1 MFRSVLRAGRL
12 AACLLALCSAPL
24 CAAALTPVEPTAL
37 PQGGDANLA
46 TRLASYAGRP
56 VLVNFWA
63 SWCEPCREEMP
74 ALQALADSGV
84 VVLTIAVADRDA
96 DARRFLDQ
104 AGVALPLLFDREQ
117 RISKAWGVR
126 LLPYTVVLDRRHRVV
141 ARAQGVVDWD
151 ASTVREQLQRLMR

>member
-12 AACLLALCSAPL
+12 TASLLALCSAPF

-37 PQGGDANLA
+37 PQSGDANLA

-126 LLPYTVVLDRRHRVV
+126 LLPYTVVLDGRHRVV
-141 ARAQGVVDWD
+141 ARAQGVVDWN
-151 ASTVREQLQRLMR
+151 ATAVREQLQRLMR

>member
-12 AACLLALCSAPL
+12 AACLLALCSAPF

-37 PQGGDANLA
+37 PQSGDANLA

-151 ASTVREQLQRLMR
+151 ASAVREQLQRLMR

>member
-37 PQGGDANLA
+37 PPGGDANLA

-151 ASTVREQLQRLMR
+151 ASAVREQLQRLMR

>member
-1 MFRSVLRAGRL
+1 MLPSALRVCRLTAG
-12 AACLLALCSAPL
+12 LLALCLAPF
-24 CAAALTPVEPTAL
+24 CAATVTLVEPTAL
-37 PQGGDANLA
+37 PQSGDANLDA
-46 TRLASYAGRP
+46 RLASYAGRP

-74 ALQALADSGV
+74 ALQALARRGF
-84 VVLTIAVADRDA
+84 VVLTVAVADRDA

-126 LLPYTVVLDRRHRVV
+126 LLPYTVVLDSRHRVV
-141 ARAQGVVDWD
+141 ARAQGVVDWE
-151 ASTVREQLQRLMR
+151 ASAVREQLQRLMR

>member
-1 MFRSVLRAGRL
+1 MFPSVLRAGRL
-12 AACLLALCSAPL
+12 TACLLALCSAPF

-37 PQGGDANLA
+37 PQSGDANLA

-151 ASTVREQLQRLMR
+151 ASAVREQLQRLMR

>member
-1 MFRSVLRAGRL
+1 MFPSVLRAGRL
-12 AACLLALCSAPL
+12 VACLLALCSAPF
-24 CAAALTPVEPTAL
+24 CAAALTPVEPAAL
-37 PQGGDANLA
+37 PQGDANLA
-46 TRLASYAGRP
+46 ARLASYAGRP

-74 ALQALADSGV
+74 ALQALADRGV
-84 VVLTIAVADRDA
+84 AVLTIAVADRET

-117 RISKAWGVR
+117 RISKAWGAR

-151 ASTVREQLQRLMR
+151 ASAVREQLQRLMR

>member
-126 LLPYTVVLDRRHRVV
+126 LLPYTVVLDRRHRVA

-151 ASTVREQLQRLMR
+151 ASAVREQLQRLMR

>member
-1 MFRSVLRAGRL
+1 MFPSVLRAGRL
-12 AACLLALCSAPL
+12 TACLLALCSAPL
-24 CAAALTPVEPTAL
+24 CAAALTPVEPAAL

-46 TRLASYAGRP
+46 ARLASYAGRP

-104 AGVALPLLFDREQ
+104 VGVALPLLFDREQ

-141 ARAQGVVDWD
+141 ARAQGVVDWN
-151 ASTVREQLQRLMR
+151 ASAVREQLQRLMR

>member
-141 ARAQGVVDWD
+141 ARAQGVVDWN
-151 ASTVREQLQRLMR
+151 ASAVREQLQRLMR

>member
-1 MFRSVLRAGRL
+1 MFPSVLRAGRL
-12 AACLLALCSAPL
+12 TACLLALCSAPF

-37 PQGGDANLA
+37 PQSGDANLA

-141 ARAQGVVDWD
+141 ARAQGVVDWN
-151 ASTVREQLQRLMR
+151 ASAVREQLQRLMR

>member
-1 MFRSVLRAGRL
+1 MFPSVLRAGRL
-12 AACLLALCSAPL
+12 TACLLALCSAPL

-46 TRLASYAGRP
+46 ARLASYAGRP

-141 ARAQGVVDWD
+141 ARAQGVVDWN
-151 ASTVREQLQRLMR
+151 ASAVREQLQRLMR